1 MEGAGRSK
9 RDWSGK
15 RDSNPR
21 PRPWQGRA
29 LPLSYSRATAVDLIT
44 ISAGARS
51 QDVGGVLRRH
61 RVDEKAAAPLEAGDT
76 RELGNDLQMPVERLE
91 VALAKGRRVQHE
103 VERWIAQD
111 VIHAAQELAEDFGEP
126 AQFLLGRIL
135 ERRPVAHGEEPRL
148 EREPGREGRQR
159 HESLGLEDEPE
170 AAAALLPQ

>member
-1 MEGAGRSK
+1 MVEAARGFEPRS
-9 RDWSGK
+9 RGFADLRLNHLATPPSRWREPVDRREVWSGK

-44 ISAGARS
+44 ISAGARP
-51 QDVGGVLRRH
+51 QDVGEVLRRH

-103 VERWIAQD
+103 VERRIAED

-126 AQFLLGRIL
+126 AQLLLGRIL
-135 ERRPVAHGEEPRL
+135 
-148 EREPGREGRQR
+148 
-159 HESLGLEDEPE
+159 
-170 AAAALLPQ
+170 